1 MEVWTV
7 RFIKGSSIF
16 SPSTHTRPTF
26 DAAEL
31 TLDDL
36 FQRIDEIE
44 HRIEVEGPDGRVTVH
59 EAGMDD

>member
-16 SPSTHTRPTF
+16 SPSTHTLPTF
-26 DAAEL
+26 DAAEFIM
-31 TLDDL
+31 DDII
-36 FQRIDEIE
+36 QRIDEIE
-44 HRIEVEGPDGRVTVH
+44 HRIEIEGPDGRVPVN

>member
-16 SPSTHTRPTF
+16 SPSTHTLPTAE
-26 DAAEL
+26 AAEW
-31 TLDDL
+31 TLDDII
-36 FQRIDEIE
+36 QRIDEIE
-44 HRIEVEGPDGRVTVH
+44 HRIEVEGPDGRVTVY

>member
-16 SPSTHTRPTF
+16 SPSTFTLPT
-26 DAAEL
+26 AEAVEL
-31 TLDDL
+31 VVDDL

-44 HRIEVEGPDGRVTVH
+44 HRIEVEGPDGRVTVY